1 MTHLRTLARAALLGG
16 TALAAAPA
24 LAQDAEPLDIVFTV
38 HSGASNTFWQAVQK
52 GYEDA
57 CGKIGATCQMLYVQ
71 TDGSI
76 PEQVANMEAALARQ
90 PDALITS
97 IVDNTAFDDVIQR
110 ARDAG
115 TIVIASNVD
124 DLEGAAGNARQAF
137 IGQGF
142 VPAGY
147 SLAQAQWANMP
158 AEGPLHILVGVSG
171 PGQNW
176 SEQRALGVTNFLDE
190 QIAANPD
197 RGITYEKIDSGL
209 DLATVGDRVGAYL
222 TAHPE
227 TSAYFDTG
235 FWHAAVGQ
243 VLADRGVPPGQV
255 LLGGFDLVPEV
266 LDQMEAGYV
275 QVQVDQQPYMQGFM
289 PVMEVY
295 LAKTVGLAPSDIDT
309 GQGIVT
315 PEDVPEIRALAD
327 QGLR

>member
-1 MTHLRTLARAALLGG
+1 MKKLKGLAIAALLSTVS
-16 TALAAAPA
+16 TAAV
-24 LAQDAEPLDIVFTV
+24 AQDPLDLVFTV

-57 CGKIGATCQMLYVQ
+57 CAKLAANCQMIYVQ

-76 PEQVANMEAALARQ
+76 PEQVANMEAALARS

-115 TIVIASNVD
+115 VIVIASNVD

-137 IGQGF
+137 VGQGF

-147 SLAQAQWANMP
+147 GLARAQWANMP

-176 SEQRALGVTNFLDE
+176 SESRALGVTNYLDE
-190 QIAANPD
+190 MIAANPD
-197 RGITYEKIDSGL
+197 RSITYEKIDSGT
-209 DLATVGDRVGAYL
+209 DLAIVADRVGAYL
-222 TAHPE
+222 AARPE
-227 TSAYFDTG
+227 TNAYFDTG
-235 FWHAAVGQ
+235 FWHAGVAG
-243 VLADRGVPPGQV
+243 VLRDRGIEPGKV
-255 LLGGFDLVPEV
+255 LLAGFDIVPVV
-266 LDQMEAGYV
+266 LDEMDAGYI
-275 QVQVDQQPYMQGFM
+275 QVEVDQQPYMQGFL
-289 PVMEVY
+289 PVMMVH
-295 LAKTVGLAPSDIDT
+295 LSKTVGLAPADINT
-309 GQGIVT
+309 GEALVY
-315 PEDVPEIRALAD
+315 PADVAAVRGLSE